1 VAVSAYSLGWSRL
14 MSIQKIE
21 IHAGAEQQ
29 LIQQA
34 LVPSEIATGQP
45 LARINVAHIDH
56 ALTSY
61 NWIQAVSIS
70 RNWITRAVTVK
81 VTPRTPVAQFQS
93 SDGTVHYLDLTG
105 TLFELPVT
113 PPNVPAITFVTQDF
127 ASRKLAATL
136 LSGLPKDLVQAM
148 SSLVIASEN
157 WATMTLS
164 LDKHPALTVQ
174 WGDASSIPL
183 KVSIFRHLL
192 ALPENRKIHDVD
204 LSIPLSPVVK

>member
-1 VAVSAYSLGWSRL
+1 

-21 IHAGAEQQ
+21 IDAGAEEQ
-29 LIQQA
+29 LIQRA

-45 LARINVAHIDH
+45 LARINVAHINH
-56 ALTSY
+56 ALGSY

-70 RNWITRAVTVK
+70 RNWLTRAVTVK

-93 SDGTVHYLDLTG
+93 SDGTIHYLDLSG

-113 PPNVPAITFVTQDF
+113 PPNVPAITFATQDLE
-127 ASRKLAATL
+127 SRKLAATL
-136 LSGLPKDLVQAM
+136 LSGLPTDLVQAM
-148 SSLVIASEN
+148 SSLVISSASS
-157 WATMTLS
+157 ATMALS

-174 WGDASSIPL
+174 WGDASSLPL
-183 KVSIFRHLL
+183 KVSVLRHLL
-192 ALPENRKIHDVD
+192 ALSENAKIHEVD